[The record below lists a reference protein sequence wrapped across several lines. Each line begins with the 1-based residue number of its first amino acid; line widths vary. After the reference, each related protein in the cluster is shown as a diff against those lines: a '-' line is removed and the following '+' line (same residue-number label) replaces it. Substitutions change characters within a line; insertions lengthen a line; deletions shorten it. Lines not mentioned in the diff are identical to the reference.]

1 MIIHINKYDDYDSN
15 KSIKHSSCANLFARD
30 FVYMI
35 L

>member
-1 MIIHINKYDDYDSN
+1 MIIYINKYDYDNN
-15 KSIKHSSCANLFARD
+15 KSIKHSFCANLFAKY